1 MYSQEQINEIG
12 KLAGELT
19 PPREIAVLLGFDV
32 DIFKAQLA
40 DKHSQAHQAYFRAKA
55 ETARMLRRQELEFAR
70 VGSPLA
76 VQMTG
81 SFLRDMTADEDF

>member
-1 MYSQEQINEIG
+1 MYSQQLIDKIAE
-12 KLAGELT
+12 LASELT
-19 PPREIAVLLGFDV
+19 PPKEIAVILDIDV
-32 DIFKAQLA
+32 DLFKAQLA
-40 DKHSQAHQAYFRAKA
+40 DKHSPAHRAYFRAKA

-81 SFLRDMTADEDF
+81 TFIHDMTADEDF